1 MFLFYNPLKHQKTKK
16 GNVQQKLLNS
26 IFKKNSKME
35 EIVAIVLGFS
45 VKLLEVTDELDHKN
59 TEKMF

>member
-16 GNVQQKLLNS
+16 GNVKQKLLNS